1 MPLKLT
7 IGMSRKVGEPNFG
20 SRGATVGL
28 EMEVDSGIVDQP
40 REFQARIARLFR
52 LAKASVDREL
62 AYRSPTDEPHVNWN
76 GNGTNGTDSRVATA
90 NQIRAIY
97 AIAAERKIDLTT
109 ELRSRFDVPRLEDL
123 TLPQA
128 SELISVL
135 RSSGDVVI
143 QS

>member
-1 MPLKLT
+1 MPLKLN
-7 IGMSRKVGEPNFG
+7 IGMSRKVGEPNYG

-62 AYRSPTDEPHVNWN
+62 ACRSATDEPHLN
-76 GNGTNGTDSRVATA
+76 GNGTNRIDPRVATA

-97 AIAAERKIDLTT
+97 AIAAERKIDLLP
-109 ELRSRFDVPRLEDL
+109 ELRSRFDVVRLEDL

-128 SELISVL
+128 SELISAL
-135 RSSGDVVI
+135 RRTVDVVI